1 MSDIVLTRTAAV
13 IAGEINN
20 IKAQVR
26 NIQLSASVEIGRKLH
41 EAKALVA
48 HGEWEGWL
56 AENVDYSQSTAN
68 NLMRIATEFGDEQI
82 SLFSGAS
89 NSETFAH
96 LTYSQAVA
104 LFALPPEERT
114 EFVETH
120 DMESMS
126 TRELKAEI
134 EAVKR
139 EKDALTERIAQM
151 EEEAI
156 EAERDY
162 NGKADELEN
171 AQKALREAN
180 TEKKNAEATA
190 ESAKKLA
197 AAYEKEKNKAVKEKA
212 AAEKKEADLLK
223 QINEATA
230 KIKELEE
237 SAENKAEPE
246 QMTVEAAVSEEAIA
260 EERARIKEELRAE
273 IKAEYEKKLAAA
285 ANPDVQRC
293 TVHFEAFCS
302 DFQRMTKALAGL
314 PEDSREKIKKNVR
327 EVLQRMMEEFKDE

>member
-1 MSDIVLTRTAAV
+1 MSDIVSTRTAAV
-13 IAGEINN
+13 IAGEINS

-56 AENVDYSQSTAN
+56 ADNVDYSQSTAN

-104 LFALPPEERT
+104 LFALPAEERA
-114 EFVETH
+114 EFVEMH

-126 TRELKAEI
+126 TRDLKAEI

-139 EKDALTERIAQM
+139 EKEALTERIAQM
-151 EEEAI
+151 EEEAV
-156 EAERDY
+156 EAEREY
-162 NGKADELEN
+162 NGIADELQTAKIVIQTAEN
-171 AQKALREAN
+171 
-180 TEKKNAEATA
+180 EKKNAEATA
-190 ESAKKLA
+190 ETAKKLA
-197 AAYEKEKNKAVKEKA
+197 AAHEKEKNKAVKDKA
-212 AAEKKEADLLK
+212 AAEKARADMQK
-223 QINEATA
+223 QIDEYAA

-237 SAENKAEPE
+237 SAEKQSEPE
-246 QMTVEAAVSEEAIA
+246 QMTVESAASEEALA
-260 EERARIKEELRAE
+260 AERARVEEELRAE

-314 PEDSREKIKKNVR
+314 PEDSREKIRKNVR
-327 EVLQRMMEEFKDE
+327 EVLQRMMEEFAE